1 MIFIRLQ
8 LTLGLIFFVS
18 IGLLSQIPSGQIKG
32 PFKWI
37 SQIYPGTERNYW
49 LYIPAQYN
57 STKPTCSMIVQD
69 GLSRARGWKL
79 SEHLD
84 TLIHEGKVPPIIG
97 IYIDHGRVLSKD
109 TTDYPRFNRSFEY
122 DGLGDRYARFLICLL
137 YTSRCV

>member
-97 IYIDHGRVLSKD
+97 IYIDH
-109 TTDYPRFNRSFEY
+109 
-122 DGLGDRYARFLICLL
+122 CLL